1 MYLYS
6 YTDRVLLIP
15 KQLNISSNYS
25 RLYKSLM
32 EYKLCIDQR
41 RSIMCAITGFSIL
54 GLLGWGAYTAG
65 KSAWKNRS
73 TIARY
78 ASNFYN
84 LPETTYQAVKVRV
97 DRT

>member
-1 MYLYS
+1 
-6 YTDRVLLIP
+6 
-15 KQLNISSNYS
+15 
-25 RLYKSLM
+25 
-32 EYKLCIDQR
+32 
-41 RSIMCAITGFSIL
+41 MCAITGFSIL

-78 ASNFYN
+78 ASNFYT

>member
-1 MYLYS
+1 MA
-6 YTDRVLLIP
+6 

-25 RLYKSLM
+25 GLYKSLM
-32 EYKLCIDQR
+32 EYKLFTDHR
-41 RSIMCAITGFSIL
+41 RSMMCAITGFSIL

-78 ASNFYN
+78 APNFYY
-84 LPETTYQAVKVRV
+84 LPETTYQAFKVRV